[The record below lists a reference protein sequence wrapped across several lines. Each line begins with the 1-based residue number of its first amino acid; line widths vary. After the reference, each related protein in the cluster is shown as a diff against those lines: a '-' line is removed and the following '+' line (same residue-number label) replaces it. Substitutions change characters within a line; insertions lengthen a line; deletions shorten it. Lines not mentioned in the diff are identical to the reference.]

1 MSSLKDLR
9 FEGYTAEEILALP
22 SDEFDAYVFCGE
34 PLVIDVGTSNVL
46 GEFSIEERTL
56 VLELA
61 QIDGGGE
68 GVLLGLTLL
77 ANRVAESRGLTHIE
91 WRVHAVHCAEPN
103 LKLRRVLNRRGFE
116 VRVLEG
122 TGEVYH
128 KTVPAPHSEHNQ
140 SLQQTLDPAAVSAD
154 AESSS
159 ASSAAEPRR

>member
-46 GEFSIEERTL
+46 GEFSVEEHAL

-77 ANRVAESRGLTHIE
+77 ANRVAESRGLSRIE

-103 LKLRRVLNRRGFE
+103 LKLRRVLERRGFE

-128 KTVPAPHSEHNQ
+128 KVVPAPHSEHNQ
-140 SLQQTLDPAAVSAD
+140 SLQPTVDSAGSLAGAKAPSVST
-154 AESSS
+154 
-159 ASSAAEPRR
+159 ASEPRR